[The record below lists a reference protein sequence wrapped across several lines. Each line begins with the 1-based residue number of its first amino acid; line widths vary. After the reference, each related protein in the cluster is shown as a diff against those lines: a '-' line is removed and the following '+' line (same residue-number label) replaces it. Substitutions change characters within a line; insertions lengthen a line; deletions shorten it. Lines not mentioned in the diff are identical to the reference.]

1 MTPEAVF
8 FVLFALGAVGG
19 SAGVL
24 LSRQPINS
32 AISLVVSFF
41 FLAGLYV
48 LLSAHFLAVLQIL
61 VYAGAIMVLFV
72 FVLMLLNLR
81 SGELGRGKL
90 TVTRLLGV
98 GFAGASCYVLASSML
113 GSSVAGTRLWG
124 GSVPAQFG
132 TVRPLGLRL
141 MTEYVLPFEMASVL
155 LLVGIVGAV
164 VVAKRRL

>member
-1 MTPEAVF
+1 MATQ
-8 FVLFALGAVGG
+8 VLYILFGGMALGA
-19 SAGVL
+19 AL
-24 LSRQPINS
+24 LAVTRKNPVAS
-32 AISLVVSFF
+32 AIWLVVMFF
-41 FLAGLYV
+41 GLAATYV
-48 LLSAHFLAVLQIL
+48 VMEAFFVGAIQIL